1 MLESINVRFFCYEQ
15 TEGPFEPFDIVEIGH
30 QEFVD
35 LHSIAPSARIDH
47 ELYTIFAN
55 GVRQFC
61 ITINAERETG
71 SLI

>member
-15 TEGPFEPFDIVEIGH
+15 TDGPFDIVEIGH